1 MKISTKQ
8 ALNLEIKLNKSEYG
22 KSWRKLGD
30 LLFDW
35 RLNPLY
41 YKIKSPLSYKVS
53 KKQLEWIENNIIEDL
68 AEFKCYE
75 ILEE

>member
-8 ALNLEIKLNKSEYG
+8 ALDLELKLNQSEYG

-41 YKIKSPLSYKVS
+41 YKIKSPLSYKVN
-53 KKQLEWIENNIIEDL
+53 KKQYHWIRNNIIEDL
-68 AEFKCYE
+68 EEFKCYE
-75 ILEE
+75 IIEE

>member
-8 ALNLEIKLNKSEYG
+8 ALDLEIKLNHSEYG
-22 KSWRKLGD
+22 KNWRKLGD

-53 KKQLEWIENNIIEDL
+53 KKQYHWIKNNIIEDL
-68 AEFKCYE
+68 EEFKCYE
-75 ILEE
+75 IIEE

>member
-8 ALNLEIKLNKSEYG
+8 ALNLEIKLNQSNFAKLWG
-22 KSWRKLGD
+22 KLGD
-30 LLFDW
+30 LLFEW

-68 AEFKCYE
+68 VEFKCYE
-75 ILEE
+75 ILED